1 MKSDTRALD
10 IVFLGLAQ
18 NCEKFLPNFF
28 STINEI
34 SKKKN
39 IRVFLGENGSEDLTF
54 DLIQKN
60 IILNEKINF
69 IDTSFIEEFP
79 DRIKRLSLA
88 RQKLKDHLFKTN
100 LNPKFVCV
108 LDLDEVISKNFTIEL
123 INNLENILERHKD
136 KYFAVSLKSK
146 PFYYD
151 ILNFE
156 SDEFPNN
163 NILKIQN
170 RKSIKSYYERK
181 KFVYNVQNSLTKKG
195 EFECISG
202 FNGLCLYLYDD
213 FIKSHYHDNSLNI
226 IPEHLH
232 LNRIIYKSTGKKI
245 FVSCNYLKM
254 PTEHKPI
261 NNIFYF
267 LALKLS
273 KYFLIFIKKFKILK

>member
-1 MKSDTRALD
+1 MKSDTRKID
-10 IVFLGLAQ
+10 IVFLGLAKK
-18 NCEKFLPNFF
+18 CEKFLPIFF
-28 STINEI
+28 SAINEI
-34 SKKKN
+34 TKKKN

-60 IILNEKINF
+60 IVLNDKINF

-88 RQKLKDHLFKTN
+88 RQKLKDHLFQAN

-163 NILKIQN
+163 DILKIQN
-170 RKSIKSYYERK
+170 SKSIKSYYERK
-181 KFVYNVQNSLTKKG
+181 KFVYNVQNSLTKKA

-202 FNGLCLYLYDD
+202 FNGLCLYLYGD
-213 FIKSHYHDNSLNI
+213 FIKSHYYDDGLNI

-232 LNRIIYKSTGKKI
+232 LNRIIHKSTGKKI

-261 NNIFYF
+261 NNIVFF

-273 KYFLIFIKKFKILK
+273 KYFLIFIKKFTIIK

>member
-1 MKSDTRALD
+1 MKSDTRKID

-18 NCEKFLPNFF
+18 NCEKFLPIFF
-28 STINEI
+28 SAINEI

-88 RQKLKDHLFKTN
+88 RQKLKDHLFQAN

-108 LDLDEVISKNFTIEL
+108 LDLDEVISKNFNIEL
-123 INNLENILERHKD
+123 INDLENTLNRYKN
-136 KYFAVSLKSK
+136 KYFAVSLKSE

-163 NILKIQN
+163 NILKIQKN
-170 RKSIKSYYERK
+170 KSIKSYFERK
-181 KFVYNVQNSLTKKG
+181 KFIYDVQDSLTKKG

-213 FIKSHYHDNSLNI
+213 YIKSNYHDNGPNI

-245 FVSCNYLKM
+245 FVSRNYLKM

-261 NNIFYF
+261 KNLVHF
-267 LALKLS
+267 LVIKFLKYL
-273 KYFLIFIKKFKILK
+273 LIFIKKFKIIK

>member
-1 MKSDTRALD
+1 MKSDARTID

-54 DLIQKN
+54 DIIQKN

-181 KFVYNVQNSLTKKG
+181 KFVYNVQNSLTKKE

-261 NNIFYF
+261 NNIVSF
-267 LALKLS
+267 LAFKLS
-273 KYFLIFIKKFKILK
+273 KYFLIFIKKLKIIK